1 MRNLLKKVKYT
12 PQQKQKKK
20 KTFTFL
26 RTSQI
31 WLRIRLCQLD
41 YKKKKYC
48 MVVWQQGEKGKR
60 KKISSTQPSQDV
72 EDSVHPANSIL
83 PGFLTRTHLI
93 RPDPTWLYLDQT
105 SEIILLESNLTI
117 KYPHGIQL
125 KENKGNN
132 FI

>member
-20 KTFTFL
+20 KNFYLLENITNMASDKVVSIGL
-26 RTSQI
+26 Q
-31 WLRIRLCQLD
+31 
-41 YKKKKYC
+41 KKKYC

-72 EDSVHPANSIL
+72 EDSVHSANSIL

-93 RPDPTWLYLDQT
+93 RPDPT
-105 SEIILLESNLTI
+105 
-117 KYPHGIQL
+117 
-125 KENKGNN
+125 
-132 FI
+132 